1 MGKERVNIIGKR
13 FGKLVVLSHS
23 HNVKYTKYFL
33 CKCDCGKTTT
43 VAKNALTTGKQISC
57 GCARSS
63 RIAKLNKLP
72 DGYLRLGK
80 IYRSMKK
87 RCYDPANNRYSSYG
101 GRGIKICDAWLDD
114 IDSFRIWAINNGYK
128 DGLSIERIDV
138 NKDYSPENCKWI
150 PPIEQHNNTQR
161 SVFITFNGKTQTL
174 TQWANELNIKKS
186 TLHNRIHVHGWSIE
200 RAFTEPV
207 HHRN

>member
-1 MGKERVNIIGKR
+1 MAQPTDIV
-13 FGKLVVLSHS
+13 
-23 HNVKYTKYFL
+23 T
-33 CKCDCGKTTT
+33 
-43 VAKNALTTGKQISC
+43 
-57 GCARSS
+57 
-63 RIAKLNKLP
+63 LN
-72 DGYLRLGK
+72 
-80 IYRSMKK
+80 
-87 RCYDPANNRYSSYG
+87 YDPANNRYNSYG
-101 GRGIKICDAWLDD
+101 GRGIKICDAWLND

-186 TLHNRIHVHGWSIE
+186 TLHNRIRVHGWSIE